1 MAARGIRK
9 KRLVSAGSD
18 SILFSW
24 KSAAP
29 PRTDHRGTGQYLFV
43 LGCLQVVLGLYRS
56 KNLRAMGRVS
66 VRCSG
71 TSKHPPKRLTGSVQI
86 SETTVTTSTRPTSER
101 QSPQDRVV
109 ATSGEIFSDGTIID
123 LTASAGGGRPD
134 LLLWKGKRATIAPR
148 ITYGGWFMKARH
160 APQC

>member
-71 TSKHPPKRLTGSVQI
+71 TFQASTKAAHRQRTNFRDNRDNQDS
-86 SETTVTTSTRPTSER
+86 SDFRTSLATR
-101 QSPQDRVV
+101 
-109 ATSGEIFSDGTIID
+109 
-123 LTASAGGGRPD
+123 AGCGYV
-134 LLLWKGKRATIAPR
+134 W
-148 ITYGGWFMKARH
+148 
-160 APQC
+160 